1 MQVVCV
7 ILAAGRG
14 TRMGGPKALLAWP
27 RPDGAALPLALVHA
41 RARLAVDCESAVI
54 VTRAKVATI
63 LASYHPAGPCHFVS
77 SAAPDEQGPAG
88 SLAAAVAHLD
98 AREPRLAATDAILI
112 SPVDCLPASPAVVAA
127 LRATLAGGGSRT
139 LAVRPR
145 HGGRGGHP
153 VLIRPAVLAPYREAS
168 PPPLRDVLRGLG
180 EQLADCQVD
189 DNSILGDVDT
199 PQDYARHTGDVHGP
213 RFLAEWS
220 SRVDSD

>member
-1 MQVVCV
+1 MRVVCV

-14 TRMGGPKALLAWP
+14 TRLGGPKALLAWP
-27 RPDGAALPLALVHA
+27 RPHGAALPLALVHA
-41 RARLAVDCESAVI
+41 GARLGVDCESVVI
-54 VTRAKVATI
+54 VTRPKMATI
-63 LASYHPAGPCHFVS
+63 LASYHPEGACHFVS

-98 AREPRLAATDAILI
+98 AREPALAATDAILV

-127 LRATLAGGGSRT
+127 LRAMLTGSGQRA

-145 HGGRGGHP
+145 HGSRGGHP
-153 VLIRPAVLAPYREAS
+153 VLVRPDVLAPYREAS

-180 EQLADCQVD
+180 EQLADCQLD
-189 DNSILGDVDT
+189 DDSVLGDVDT
-199 PQDYARHTGDVHGP
+199 PQDYARYTGDEHGP